1 MPVATRL
8 EKAGPV
14 LHAPSNDDRPS
25 LAGVHERLRNLGG
38 TTDGR
43 LINRQTNRW
52 PETRLKKSALE
63 KLARRS
69 IEPPGAEPIQA
80 FSPRPLTIALPA
92 VTVTFMTSSLRW
104 LLRVAEAYRS
114 RHSRWIFR
122 KDASSRCFWAGRS
135 RAIPTSLALTKA
147 RWVFLSG
154 ICIERDQSIAMLAS
168 CI

>member
-1 MPVATRL
+1 MPVVTRL

-14 LHAPSNDDRPS
+14 LHA
-25 LAGVHERLRNLGG
+25 
-38 TTDGR
+38 
-43 LINRQTNRW
+43 
-52 PETRLKKSALE
+52 
-63 KLARRS
+63 
-69 IEPPGAEPIQA
+69 PIQA
-80 FSPRPLTIALPA
+80 FSPRPLTIALPGREGHF
-92 VTVTFMTSSLRW
+92 FMTSSLKW
-104 LLRVAEAYRS
+104 LLSVAEAYRS

-147 RWVFLSG
+147 RWIFLSG